1 MAAESRTVDLALAER
16 DLQSRLAEEPFVFQ
30 FFQAVRLLEKLARDR
45 VPVGKFA
52 HPSTE
57 VVRFSAYPSTCFPA
71 SEIQQIQPGEGTRP
85 PRMVVNFMG
94 LTGPLGL
101 LPLYYTHLVID
112 RSRVRD
118 TALRD
123 FFDIFNHRAISL
135 FYQAWEKYRVTI
147 EYERGHRERFS
158 QYLLDLMGLGTRG
171 LQGRQAVP
179 DDSLMFYAGLLSQ
192 HPRSA
197 TALRQI
203 LEDYFEV
210 PVAIEQFAGA
220 WFRLD
225 RPSQCWLEENRSA
238 SERLGFG
245 VVVGDEVW
253 DEQSRV
259 RIRLGP
265 LSLQQY
271 LDFLPIGSAYGTL
284 CAITKFFSG
293 NEVDFEV
300 QLVLKREETPG
311 CELGAQDDRAP
322 RLGWVSWAKTAPL
335 GRDPSEAILQL

>member
-16 DLQSRLAEEPFVFQ
+16 DLQRRLADEPFVFQ
-30 FFQAVRLLEKLARDR
+30 FFQAVRLLEKLSPGR
-45 VPVGKFA
+45 VPVGKFVS
-52 HPSTE
+52 PSTE
-57 VVRFSAYPSTCFPA
+57 VVRFSAFPSTCFPA
-71 SEIQQIQPGEGTRP
+71 SEIQQILPGDGTRP

-101 LPLYYTHLVID
+101 LPLYYTHLVIG

-118 TALRD
+118 TALQD

-135 FYQAWEKYRVTI
+135 FYQAWEKYRITI
-147 EYERGHRERFS
+147 EYERGRRERFS
-158 QYLLDLMGLGTRG
+158 RYLLDLMGLGTRG

-179 DDSLMFYAGLLSQ
+179 DDSLMFYAGLFSQ

-197 TALRQI
+197 TTLRQI

-210 PVAIEQFAGA
+210 PVVIEQFTGA

-225 RPSQCWLEENRSA
+225 RPSQCWLEENRTA

-259 RIRLGP
+259 RICLGP
-265 LSLQQY
+265 LSLPRY
-271 LDFLPIGSAYGTL
+271 LEFLPTGSASRAL
-284 CAITKFFSG
+284 RAITKFFSG

-311 CELGAQDDRAP
+311 CELGAEGDAAP
-322 RLGWVSWAKTAPL
+322 QLGWVSWAKTAPL
-335 GRDPSEAILQL
+335 GRDPSDAVLQL

>member
-1 MAAESRTVDLALAER
+1 MAAESRAVDLALAER
-16 DLQSRLAEEPFVFQ
+16 YLRTRLAEEPFVFE
-30 FFQAVRLLEKLARDR
+30 FFQAVRLLEKLSPDR
-45 VPVGKFA
+45 VRVGKFA
-52 HPSTE
+52 SPSTE

-71 SEIQQIQPGEGTRP
+71 SEIQQLLPGDGSRP

-101 LPLYYTHLVID
+101 LPLYYTLLVMD
-112 RSRVRD
+112 RARARD

-123 FFDIFNHRAISL
+123 FFDLFNHRAISL

-158 QYLLDLMGLGTRG
+158 HYLLDLIGLGTRG
-171 LQGRQAVP
+171 LQARQEVA

-203 LEDYFEV
+203 LGDFFGV

-225 RPSQCWLEENRSA
+225 RPSQCWLEETRSA

-259 RIRLGP
+259 RITLGP
-265 LSLQQY
+265 LTLRQY
-271 LDFLPIGSAYGTL
+271 LDFLPTGSAYRPL
-284 CAITKFFSG
+284 RAITKFFSG
-293 NEVDFEV
+293 HEVDFEV

-311 CELGAQDDRAP
+311 CQLGAEGDAAP
-322 RLGWVSWAKTAPL
+322 LLGWVSWAKTVPL
-335 GRDPSEAILQL
+335 GRDPSDAVLQL